1 MTASTDSTNR
11 SSAPRF
17 AARKGSALILV
28 LIMTLSLAGLA
39 ISAIYLSS
47 SAGLLTRYYDRERDY
62 RFAAEAALALGKSRV
77 TNDTSLVLPSD
88 TAMTLLNGASLT
100 DAAGNTIPRI
110 KVNLYAAYTGDT
122 TGRYGQFVTLIAQ
135 AYDSGGTRYV
145 RRLDL
150 IAQSFAKYAMFTN
163 ISPTNYQYG
172 PGEFLKGRGHSNG
185 DWKSVGAG
193 PGPHYYDTIT
203 AVGTVSGAAGNAVY
217 DKGYIAGY
225 KYIPYPSVPKIAQLP
240 GLASA
245 ANLELAPVSGV
256 SGGKKQGSRIEFLPI
271 DINEN
276 GSYEEGEGFF
286 RVFDLAL
293 GRDTVRLRADMN
305 GFGTTSVPVTDSVLN
320 NQCGSFYTIGGKKQF
335 FPVGVHQVAWVTALI
350 QTSTNPVISATTA
363 GKMADRSTAS
373 KTQTAVDL
381 ILSQPMARCYPAG
394 DPHLLLTER
403 FTDALGTW
411 HGDSLAVATSPD
423 SVPWGQLIVTQRY
436 GGQDTTWTPVARDC
450 VILTSATTG
459 KCTAGSRQRLGVWR
473 VWPGASLT
481 TWPAINS
488 AGLTPKQANEEA
500 YAWPM
505 SSPYNANSHGVIHL
519 TGKKFYM
526 SGVFRGNLTVYA
538 DSNLTWIDD
547 LTYDQDPAAPSALCR
562 NLLGIIVGDSA
573 MLADN
578 AINRP
583 RVIDWGGTKIVK
595 FFGSNED
602 FYLHAILL
610 SLRATVATE
619 QPNDNTALYPTPVSC
634 PTGDSTG
641 TAGTSGG
648 CWFQT
653 GGTIQ
658 VTISQNYGSSAN
670 SGLRVGR
677 TLDPCQLTNKRPA
690 FFPMSMQY
698 QDNKYYEIDPVNV
711 STWSQVKLYYSYLR
725 GRPAP

>member
-1 MTASTDSTNR
+1 MTRTAR
-11 SSAPRF
+11 AGLI
-17 AARKGSALILV
+17 ARKGSALILV

-77 TNDTSLVLPSD
+77 TNDTSLVLPYD
-88 TAMTLLNGASLT
+88 TAMTLLSGASLT

-110 KVNLYAAYTGDT
+110 KVNLYAAFTGDT
-122 TGRYGQFVTLIAQ
+122 TGRFGQFVTLIAQ

-185 DWKSVGAG
+185 DWKSTGSG

-203 AVGTVSGAAGNAVY
+203 AVGTVSGATGNAIY

-225 KYIPYPSVPKIAQLP
+225 KYIPYPSVPKLAQLP
-240 GLASA
+240 GYAQA
-245 ANLELAPVSGV
+245 GNLELAPVAGT
-256 SGGKKQGSRIEFLPI
+256 SGGAKQGSRLEFVPI
-271 DINEN
+271 DVNAN
-276 GSYEEGEGFF
+276 GAYDDGEGFF
-286 RVFDLAL
+286 RVFDMAL
-293 GRDTVRLRADMN
+293 GQDTVRLRADIQAN
-305 GFGTTSVPVTDSVLN
+305 KSSLSAAHPLNLTDSVAN
-320 NQCGSFYTIGGKKQF
+320 NQCGSFYTIDGKKQF
-335 FPVGVHQVAWVTALI
+335 FPVGVHQVAWVQALI
-350 QTSTNPVISATTA
+350 SNSVRSTNPTISATIA
-363 GKMADRSTAS
+363 AKMADRSTTN
-373 KTQTAVDL
+373 KWRTAVDL
-381 ILSQPMARCYPAG
+381 ILAQPLARCYPAG

-403 FTDALGTW
+403 FTDNLGVWNTASTT
-411 HGDSLAVATSPD
+411 GDT
-423 SVPWGQLIVTQRY
+423 VPWGVLASQQY
-436 GGQDTTWTPVARDC
+436 GGQDTTFTPTAIDC
-450 VILTSATTG
+450 VIRTDVTTG
-459 KCTAGSRQRLGVWR
+459 TCLAGSRKTLGTWR
-473 VWPGASLT
+473 AWTGSAIS
-481 TWPAINS
+481 TWPTS
-488 AGLTPKQANEEA
+488 TSTGLTPRQAIEQA
-500 YAWPM
+500 YEWPM
-505 SSPYNANSHGVIHL
+505 SSPYNANSKGVIHL
-519 TGKKFYM
+519 TGSKFYM
-526 SGVFRGNLTVYA
+526 NGVFRGNLTVYS
-538 DSNLTWIDD
+538 DSDVTFVDD

-562 NLLGIIVGDSA
+562 NMLGLIAGDSI

-583 RVIDWGGTKIVK
+583 RMIDNGGSSIVK
-595 FFGSNED
+595 FLGPNED
-602 FYLHAILL
+602 FYLHAIIL
-610 SLRATVATE
+610 SIRGTVTTE
-619 QPNDNTALYPTPVSC
+619 NADGNTALAPTPVSC

-641 TAGTSGG
+641 TTGTSGG

-653 GGTIQ
+653 GGTIE
-658 VTISQNYGSSAN
+658 VIISQHYTSSAN
-670 SGLRVGR
+670 SGLREGR

-711 STWSQVKLYYSYLR
+711 STWAQVKQYYSYLR

>member
-1 MTASTDSTNR
+1 MYSPSDSTTRTARR
-11 SSAPRF
+11 SLR
-17 AARKGSALILV
+17 ARTGSALILV

-77 TNDTSLVLPSD
+77 VNDTSLLLPSD

-110 KVNLYAAYTGDT
+110 KVNLYAAFTGDT
-122 TGRYGQFVTLIAQ
+122 SGRYGQFVTLIAQ

-163 ISPTNYQYG
+163 ISPSNYQYG

-185 DWKSVGAG
+185 DWKSTGGG

-203 AVGTVSGAAGNAVY
+203 AVGTVSGASGNAIY

-225 KYIPYPSVPKIAQLP
+225 KYIPYPAEPKLASLP
-240 GLASA
+240 GLASS
-245 ANLELAPVSGV
+245 ANLEIVPMSGT
-256 SGGKKQGSRIEFLPI
+256 SGGSKQGTRIEFVPI
-271 DINEN
+271 DINAN
-276 GSYEEGEGFF
+276 GAYDDAEGFF
-286 RVFDLAL
+286 RVFDLSL
-293 GRDTVRLRADMN
+293 GQDTMRLRADFLN
-305 GFGTTSVPVTDSVLN
+305 ASTNSTPVWTDSVVN
-320 NQCGSFYTIGGKKQF
+320 NQCGASYTIGGKKQF
-335 FPVGVHQVAWVTALI
+335 FPVVTHQYAWAQVLI
-350 QTSTNPVISATTA
+350 KTSTSPTVSNATMNT
-363 GKMADRSTAS
+363 MSNQSTATKWQS
-373 KTQTAVDL
+373 AIDA
-381 ILSQPMARCYPAG
+381 ILSQPSARCYPAG

-403 FTDALGTW
+403 FTDVLGTW
-411 HGDSLAVATSPD
+411 HKDSSATPAD
-423 SVPWGQLIVTQRY
+423 SVPWGVLVSQQY
-436 GGQDTTWTPVARDC
+436 GGQDTTFSEILRDC
-450 VILTSATTG
+450 IVTSLG
-459 KCTAGSRQRLGVWR
+459 RCTAGSRKNLGHWR
-473 VWPGASLT
+473 PWPGAALSA
-481 TWPAINS
+481 WPTPTS
-488 AGLTPKQANEEA
+488 AGLTPRQANEQA
-500 YAWPM
+500 YEWPI
-505 SSPYNANSHGVIHL
+505 STPYNANAHGVIHL
-519 TGKKFYM
+519 KGKKFYM
-526 SGVFRGNLTVYA
+526 NGVFRGNATVYA
-538 DSNLTWIDD
+538 DSNLTWVDD

-578 AINRP
+578 PINRP
-583 RVIDWGGTKIVK
+583 RIIDKGGTKIQK
-595 FFGSNED
+595 FMGPNED

-610 SLRATVATE
+610 SLRGTVTTE
-619 QPNDNTALYPTPVSC
+619 NPGGNTALYPTPVGC

-641 TAGTSGG
+641 AAGTSGG

-653 GGTIQ
+653 GGTIE
-658 VTISQNYGSSAN
+658 VTISQHYTSSAN
-670 SGLRVGR
+670 SGLREGR

-711 STWSQVKLYYSYLR
+711 STWAQVKTYYSYLR